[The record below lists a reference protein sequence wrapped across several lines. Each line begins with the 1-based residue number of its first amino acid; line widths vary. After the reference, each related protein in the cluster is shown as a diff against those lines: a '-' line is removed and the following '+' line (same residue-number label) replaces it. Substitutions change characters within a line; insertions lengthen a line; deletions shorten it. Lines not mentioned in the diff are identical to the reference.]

1 MYATMY
7 VTWSKVGFPSFK
19 TFKCRSLTRLG
30 LKGVVAGVGRRPILP
45 NSETTMDFVA
55 KYMTNLQGNALNEP
69 IFFPG
74 LQPTLSFP
82 PLDEPSVAAR
92 FNGYAAF
99 MKRKRRMDGLH
110 LDV

>member
-99 MKRKRRMDGLH
+99 MKRRRKMDGLH
-110 LDV
+110 VDV